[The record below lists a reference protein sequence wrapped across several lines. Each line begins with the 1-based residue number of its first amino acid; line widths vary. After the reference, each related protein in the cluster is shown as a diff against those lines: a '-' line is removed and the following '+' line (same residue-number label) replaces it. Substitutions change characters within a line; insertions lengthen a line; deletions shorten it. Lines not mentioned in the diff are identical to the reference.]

1 MRFTFS
7 LLALSL
13 ALTQVSV
20 QAFAPSSQVRVATM
34 TSRTALNYIKQDRVE
49 ETTEDGLPSFEQLTT
64 DDFSDQ
70 AYHAKILIDLLERE
84 PETLEEVRRQILLQE
99 LLTAQLSHEDG
110 IQGFLTSYLTQAE
123 GSLADKPMP
132 KILTKVFRRV
142 DILKVAQF
150 VCKSTIL
157 TFWKMFHEKSFHL
170 ISQYFSFIHDRHLTT
185 KVSNIFYNMC
195 RQYYNHMLSDF
206 T

>member
-1 MRFTFS
+1 MRFAFS

-13 ALTQVSV
+13 ALTDVSV
-20 QAFAPSSQVRVATM
+20 QAFAPSSMATM
-34 TSRTALNYIKQDRVE
+34 TSTRSTTTALNYIKQDRVE

-84 PETLEEVRRQILLQE
+84 PENLEEVRRQILLQE

-123 GSLADKPMP
+123 GSIADKSMP

-150 VCKSTIL
+150 VCKSTARSA
-157 TFWKMFHEKSFHL
+157 TRNFSTNRPVL
-170 ISQYFSFIHDRHLTT
+170 IIYP
-185 KVSNIFYNMC
+185 
-195 RQYYNHMLSDF
+195 
-206 T
+206 